1 MYRYRRSNLFLS
13 IFLINYLLYKIN
25 HAVLDS
31 VVEIELNYIHAV
43 HTNVRY
49 PVPNESLIT
58 CTVHWVHMFRER
70 QIKNSKIVG
79 SQKTRG
85 NFSAAR

>member
-1 MYRYRRSNLFLS
+1 MYLS
-13 IFLINYLLYKIN
+13 YVQAFFYLYKIN
-25 HAVLDS
+25 HTVLDS

-70 QIKNSKIVG
+70 QVLK
-79 SQKTRG
+79 
-85 NFSAAR
+85 